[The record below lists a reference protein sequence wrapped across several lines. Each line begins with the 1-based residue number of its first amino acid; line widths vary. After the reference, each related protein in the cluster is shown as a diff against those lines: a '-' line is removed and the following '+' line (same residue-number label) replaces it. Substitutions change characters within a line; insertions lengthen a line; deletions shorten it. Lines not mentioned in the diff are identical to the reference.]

1 MTSNSYVRQGVI
13 RVVSVLMNFVVMSLG
28 VSGSQ
33 PFSMVHSGEWRW
45 LMSLVK
51 SWACSKL

>member
-13 RVVSVLMNFVVMSLG
+13 RAVSVLMNFVVMSLG